1 MYSEKGDYQVEVCFS
16 PISWPL
22 FEKENSLVIVTD
34 VFRATTAICA
44 AFENGV
50 KAIIPAESVL
60 ESEYWKSE
68 GYIIAGERNGINL
81 ECADFGNS
89 PFNFM
94 QPHLRG
100 KVICMNTTNGTRAI
114 RLAAEKENEIL
125 IGAFS
130 NLSAVCRYAVNREKN
145 IVILCAGWKDRFSME
160 DSLFAGAA
168 AGKII
173 AMGQGRFYSKCD
185 SAIASYELW
194 KLAAPNPLSFIDK
207 AAHRHRLK
215 KMGLDEV
222 IPFCLRQDVT
232 EKVPRYQSGRLVA
245 DNNPL
250 QDSESGQ

>member
-16 PISWPL
+16 PVSWPL
-22 FEKENSLVIVTD
+22 FEKENSVVIVTD

-50 KAIIPAESVL
+50 RAIIPVESVR
-60 ESEYWKSE
+60 ESEYWKKE
-68 GYIIAGERNGINL
+68 GYITAGERNGITL

-89 PFNFM
+89 PYNFM
-94 QPHLRG
+94 EPELRG
-100 KVICMNTTNGTRAI
+100 KVISMNTTNGTRAI
-114 RLAAEKENEIL
+114 RLAAEKGNETL

-130 NLSAVCRYAVNREKN
+130 NLSAVSRYAVARKKD

-160 DSLFAGAA
+160 DALFAGAV

-173 AMGQGRFYSKCD
+173 SEGQGRFFSKCD
-185 SAIASYELW
+185 SAIASHELW
-194 KLAAPNPLSFIDK
+194 QLAAPDPLRFIEK

-222 IPFCLRQDVT
+222 IPYCFRQNVT
-232 EKVPRYQSGRLVA
+232 EKVPRYQSGRLVV
-245 DNNPL
+245 DNNH
-250 QDSESGQ
+250 S